1 MALQQVVIKFLDD
14 ENVGVIYK
22 FAEDVPGADLKAF
35 NKVIEDINRRYGT
48 HLAPVESFEDMM
60 DRFE

>member
-35 NKVIEDINRRYGT
+35 NKVIEDINRRYDGQIWIIT
-48 HLAPVESFEDMM
+48 K
-60 DRFE
+60 